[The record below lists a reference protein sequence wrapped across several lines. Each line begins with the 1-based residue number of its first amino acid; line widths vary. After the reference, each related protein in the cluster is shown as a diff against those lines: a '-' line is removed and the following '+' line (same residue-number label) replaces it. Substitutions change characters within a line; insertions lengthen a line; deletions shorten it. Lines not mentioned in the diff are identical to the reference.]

1 MHPLAAEW
9 SISGTPTLKPI
20 TLSPILA
27 QPVSGAST
35 VPGEYPDSDSSM
47 QKPSTPVLVQPNPDA
62 TMEHRERNSSPNA
75 VTEQG
80 DRSSATSIP
89 TLQKILDAV
98 MEQEDQSSATSIL
111 ALQAVSDAAMEQEDQ
126 SSATSIL
133 ALQAVSDAAMDQEN
147 QSSAT
152 SIPSLRQV
160 SDTATHDDQNS
171 ALQLGSDTATQDDQ
185 SSASNTHSPII
196 AKPNSDAAPKF
207 QFQVNTK
214 RRNNSHI
221 KNSTRNTHTDAPDP
235 VAEKTRLVEQLDF
248 TTRRILEGKDQ
259 RILELQSEVETYR
272 AMMDKL
278 SLRMEELERKT
289 VAIDNQGSSM
299 LTREDINMDRQL
311 NTNNQLLSQLLS
323 LDQPV
328 AFAGDINMHE
338 QLTNNTR
345 TQSIFR
351 PLDEDEEDFQKT
363 PKIVRRKQAKRTL
376 DEDEEDFGLDFEGFD
391 PDEDDEECIDE
402 QSPDEDDRKAQ
413 QFLRDSSRHSVVFN
427 WEGDMGDSSR
437 PSVPRQ
443 GFDREGDMGGSSRPS
458 VPPLYDFKRPR
469 GGAGPQLRMDPQ
481 ASTAT
486 NPVPNIPTSMLLAG
500 ITSEQVAA
508 IANIVMGLQNNMAP
522 KNTQSRKMNV
532 SGTIK
537 EQKSRLEKTPRKRV
551 LVVRAHF
558 AS

>member
-20 TLSPILA
+20 TLSPTLA

-62 TMEHRERNSSPNA
+62 TMEHEERNSSPNA

-80 DRSSATSIP
+80 NRSSATSIP
-89 TLQKILDAV
+89 TLQMI
-98 MEQEDQSSATSIL
+98 
-111 ALQAVSDAAMEQEDQ
+111 SDAAMEQEDQ

-133 ALQAVSDAAMDQEN
+133 ALQGVSDAAMDQED
-147 QSSAT
+147 QSSVT

-221 KNSTRNTHTDAPDP
+221 ENSTRNTHTDAPNP
-235 VAEKTRLVEQLDF
+235 VAEKTRLIEQLDF

-259 RILELQSEVETYR
+259 KISELQSEVETYR

-278 SLRMEELERKT
+278 SLQMEELERKT

-299 LTREDINMDRQL
+299 LTREDVNMDRQL
-311 NTNNQLLSQLLS
+311 NTNNQLLSQLLR

-328 AFAGDINMHE
+328 AFAGDINMNE

-363 PKIVRRKQAKRTL
+363 HAMDTGRPKKVRRKQAKRTL
-376 DEDEEDFGLDFEGFD
+376 DEDEEDFGLDFEGSD
-391 PDEDDEECIDE
+391 PDEDEEECIDE

-413 QFLRDSSRHSVVFN
+413 QFLRDSSRHSVGFD

-486 NPVPNIPTSMLLAG
+486 NPVPNIPTSTLLAG

-508 IANIVMGLQNNMAP
+508 IANIVMGVQNNMAP